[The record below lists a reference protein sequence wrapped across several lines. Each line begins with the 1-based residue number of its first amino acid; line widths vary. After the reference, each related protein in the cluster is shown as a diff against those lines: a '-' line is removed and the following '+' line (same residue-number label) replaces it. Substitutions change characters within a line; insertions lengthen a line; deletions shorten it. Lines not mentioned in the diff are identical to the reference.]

1 MRLIGTAG
9 QRAIDAAWHQ
19 QTGLP
24 LIQLMEAAAHAVVR
38 LCRQLAQDQGQEV
51 LPVLVLCGRGHNGG
65 DAFASAR
72 LLAALGWPVACRQ
85 LDPDAT
91 LPPEAEAN
99 RQAWLKLG
107 HGAGAP
113 IEADFELERPGLILD
128 GLFGTG
134 FLASRGLP
142 EQARAISQNIARAR
156 DRGHLVVSIDIPS
169 GVEADNGC
177 AADDAVQA
185 DFTVSFIRPKI
196 GLCSAP
202 GHFLAG
208 RVVVDPIGVDAA
220 LADRVLDGLLVPPVT
235 WLTGDLLRPWCPV
248 RPPDGHKGLFGKVL
262 LAGGSVQMPGA
273 LALAGEAAGRSGIG
287 LLQLALPAALSPA
300 LAAACPEAL
309 QLPLES
315 QVDLP
320 QTVLPALEQ
329 ARAAAIGPGIGRPA
343 WLGLLLE
350 LLIRHA
356 RRLVIDADALNEISR
371 TPDRYGPL
379 LLARKEQGFEPA
391 VLTPHPGEFRRLA
404 PDIDQTD
411 RLAAARTLAARTGC
425 LVVLKGACTVIAD
438 PGGACWLNTTGQ
450 DGLARGGS
458 GDLLTGLIAGF
469 LAQGLPAWQAAGAAV
484 YVHGLAADLA
494 ARDIG
499 RRAMLPRDVLRKLG
513 SALRRIGWEEED
525 V

>member
-1 MRLIGTAG
+1 
-9 QRAIDAAWHQ
+9 
-19 QTGLP
+19 
-24 LIQLMEAAAHAVVR
+24 
-38 LCRQLAQDQGQEV
+38 
-51 LPVLVLCGRGHNGG
+51 
-65 DAFASAR
+65 
-72 LLAALGWPVACRQ
+72 
-85 LDPDAT
+85 
-91 LPPEAEAN
+91 
-99 RQAWLKLG
+99 
-107 HGAGAP
+107 
-113 IEADFELERPGLILD
+113 
-128 GLFGTG
+128 
-134 FLASRGLP
+134 
-142 EQARAISQNIARAR
+142 
-156 DRGHLVVSIDIPS
+156 
-169 GVEADNGC
+169 
-177 AADDAVQA
+177 
-185 DFTVSFIRPKI
+185 
-196 GLCSAP
+196 
-202 GHFLAG
+202 
-208 RVVVDPIGVDAA
+208 
-220 LADRVLDGLLVPPVT
+220 
-235 WLTGDLLRPWCPV
+235 
-248 RPPDGHKGLFGKVL
+248 
-262 LAGGSVQMPGA
+262 
-273 LALAGEAAGRSGIG
+273 
-287 LLQLALPAALSPA
+287 
-300 LAAACPEAL
+300 
-309 QLPLES
+309 
-315 QVDLP
+315 
-320 QTVLPALEQ
+320 
-329 ARAAAIGPGIGRPA
+329 
-343 WLGLLLE
+343 WLGPLLE

>member
-9 QRAIDAAWHQ
+9 QRAIDAAWQ
-19 QTGLP
+19 RQTGLP

-38 LCRQLAQDQGQEV
+38 LCRQLADAQNQKT
-51 LPVLVLCGRGHNGG
+51 LPVLVLCGRGQNGG

-107 HGAGAP
+107 HEAGAP

-134 FLASRGLP
+134 FQTARGLP
-142 EQARAISQNIARAR
+142 DQARALSRNIARAR
-156 DRGHLVVSIDIPS
+156 ARGHLVVAIDIPS
-169 GVEADNGC
+169 GVDADSGC
-177 AADDAVQA
+177 AAEQAIQA
-185 DFTVSFIRPKI
+185 DWTVSFIRPKI
-196 GLCSAP
+196 GLCAAP

-208 RVVVDPIGVDAA
+208 QIVIDPIGVDAA
-220 LADRVLDGLLVPPVT
+220 LTDRVLDGLLVPPVI
-235 WLTGDLLRPWCPV
+235 WLTGDLLRPWCPA
-248 RPPDGHKGLFGKVL
+248 RPPDAHKGLFGKVL
-262 LAGGSVQMPGA
+262 LAGGSLQMPGA

-287 LLQLALPAALSPA
+287 LLQLALPVAIAPA
-300 LAAACPEAL
+300 LVSACPEAL
-309 QLPLES
+309 QLPLERQEDLA
-315 QVDLP
+315 QV
-320 QTVLPALEQ
+320 VLPILENVQ
-329 ARAAAIGPGIGRPA
+329 AAAIGPGIGRPA
-343 WLGLLLE
+343 WLGQLLE
-350 LLIRHA
+350 LLIRYS

-371 TPDRYGPL
+371 EPERYQPL
-379 LLARKEQGFEPA
+379 LRARTEHGLEAA

-458 GDLLTGLIAGF
+458 GDVLTGLLAGF
-469 LAQGLPAWQAAGAAV
+469 LAQGLPGWQAAGAAV
-484 YVHGLAADLA
+484 YLHGLAADLA
-494 ARDIG
+494 ARDKG
-499 RRAMLPRDVLRKLG
+499 RRAMLPRDVLTKLG
-513 SALRRIGWEEED
+513 SAMRRIGWEVED